1 MSVIEKTE
9 GIILRKTDYGDS
21 SNIINIYTRD
31 FGKVAA
37 ILKGAKSSR
46 SKYGATADIL
56 NRAEI
61 VFYKK
66 EGRQVQTVSQIDLIK
81 HYQNIKEDLEGLKYG
96 SAILELVSELIL
108 EEETNLRL
116 YDGLTKILDLME
128 IPESNK
134 QYLFTKFFL
143 FFITELGY
151 KIAVDHCIICSKSLL
166 NGSKLFFNLDN
177 GFMCFE
183 CGKDHLYH
191 DEFSS
196 ELFEKLICLSTKKN
210 SINISEVE
218 LDTIISFL
226 EKYLSFHVESFNGL
240 KTLKVL

>member
-21 SNIINIYTRD
+21 SSIVNIYTRD
-31 FGKVAA
+31 FGKLAV
-37 ILKGAKSSR
+37 ILKGARSSR
-46 SKYGATADIL
+46 SKYGAAADLL
-56 NRAEI
+56 NRVEI
-61 VFYKK
+61 VFYRK

-81 HYQNIKEDLEGLKYG
+81 HYQKIKGDLEGLKYAG
-96 SAILELVSELIL
+96 SVLELISELIL

-116 YDGLTKILDLME
+116 YEGLIKILDLME
-128 IPESNK
+128 SPDTNK
-134 QYLFTKFFL
+134 KYLFTKFFL
-143 FFITELGY
+143 FFISELGY

-191 DEFSS
+191 DEFSP
-196 ELFEKLICLSTKKN
+196 ELFDKLICLSTRKN
-210 SINISEVE
+210 SINITEKE
-218 LDTIISFL
+218 LDIIISFL
-226 EKYLSFHVESFNGL
+226 ERYLSFHVDSFNGL
-240 KTLKVL
+240 RSLKVL